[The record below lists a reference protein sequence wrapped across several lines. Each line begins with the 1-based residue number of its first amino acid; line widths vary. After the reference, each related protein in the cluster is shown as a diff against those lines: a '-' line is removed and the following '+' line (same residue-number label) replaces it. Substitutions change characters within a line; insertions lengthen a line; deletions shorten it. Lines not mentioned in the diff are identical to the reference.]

1 MFFEN
6 MSFLSLLEKGG
17 IVVIILVLCSILSL
31 AVFLE
36 RLKTF
41 YGVRMKLLEEVKT
54 KVRSMVMSGKISEAI
69 TFCDNFR
76 VSFMFFKVP
85 CPLNNVF
92 KTILF
97 SHKKDKQELSEI
109 AMRAVDKEMVGL
121 EKFLHGV
128 QQSARRDG
136 RVGLEKFLGIIGTIG
151 NIALYIGLVGTVI
164 GIMHAFKS
172 MSIESAVGPSVV
184 AGGIAEA
191 LINTIAGLIVAISS
205 VIFYNAFMRQIK
217 KLLVTFEDSAA
228 ELIEIVKK

>member
-17 IVVIILVLCSILSL
+17 IVVVILVLCSILSL

-41 YGVRMKLLEEVKT
+41 YGVRLKLLEEVKT
-54 KVRSMVMSGKISEAI
+54 KVRNFVTAGKISEAI
-69 TFCDNFR
+69 TYCDNFTVKFLFFR
-76 VSFMFFKVP
+76 VP
-85 CPLNNVF
+85 RPLNNVF
-92 KTILF
+92 RTILF
-97 SHKKDKQELSEI
+97 SQAKEKKQLSEI

-121 EKFLHGV
+121 EKFL
-128 QQSARRDG
+128 
-136 RVGLEKFLGIIGTIG
+136 GILGTIG

-191 LINTIAGLIVAISS
+191 LINTIAGLIVAITS
-205 VIFYNAFMRQIK
+205 VIFYNAFTRQIK

>member
-17 IVVIILVLCSILSL
+17 IVVVILVLCSILSL

-41 YGVRMKLLEEVKT
+41 YGVRLKLLEEVKT
-54 KVRSMVMSGKISEAI
+54 KVRNFVTAGKISEAI
-69 TFCDNFR
+69 TYCDNFT
-76 VSFMFFKVP
+76 VKFLFFRVP

-92 KTILF
+92 RTILF
-97 SHKKDKQELSEI
+97 SQAKEKKQLSEI

-121 EKFLHGV
+121 EKFL
-128 QQSARRDG
+128 
-136 RVGLEKFLGIIGTIG
+136 GILGTIG

-191 LINTIAGLIVAISS
+191 LINTIAGLIVAITS
-205 VIFYNAFMRQIK
+205 VIFYNAFTRQIK

>member
-121 EKFLHGV
+121 EKFL
-128 QQSARRDG
+128 
-136 RVGLEKFLGIIGTIG
+136 GIIGTIG

>member
-1 MFFEN
+1 MFEN

-17 IVVIILVLCSILSL
+17 IVVIVLILCSILSL
-31 AVFLE
+31 AVFFE

-41 YGVRMKLLEEVKT
+41 YGVRMKLIEEVKK
-54 KVRSMVMSGKISEAI
+54 KVSNMVLAGKISEAV
-69 TFCDNFR
+69 TFCDNY
-76 VSFMFFKVP
+76 VVKFMFFKVP

-92 KTILF
+92 KAILF
-97 SHKKDKQELSEI
+97 SYKKDKQELSEI

-121 EKFLHGV
+121 EKFL
-128 QQSARRDG
+128 
-136 RVGLEKFLGIIGTIG
+136 GILGTIG
-151 NIALYIGLVGTVI
+151 NISLYIGLVGTVM

-191 LINTIAGLIVAISS
+191 LINTIAGLIVAITS
-205 VIFYNAFMRQIK
+205 VVFYNAFTRQIK

-228 ELIEIVKK
+228 EIIDIIKK

>member
-1 MFFEN
+1 MFEN

-17 IVVIILVLCSILSL
+17 IVVFVLILCSVISF

-41 YGVRMKLLEEVKT
+41 YGVRAKLLDEVKT
-54 KVRSMVMSGKISEAI
+54 KVRNMVMSGKISEAI
-69 TFCDNFR
+69 TFCDNFS
-76 VSFMFFKVP
+76 VKFLFFTVT
-85 CPLNNVF
+85 CPLNRVY

-97 SHKKDKQELSEI
+97 SHKKKSEELSEL

-121 EKFLHGV
+121 EKYLGV
-128 QQSARRDG
+128 
-136 RVGLEKFLGIIGTIG
+136 LGTIG

-191 LINTIAGLIVAISS
+191 LINTIAGLIVAIVS
-205 VIFYNAFMRQIK
+205 VIFYNAFTRQIK
-217 KLLVTFEDSAA
+217 RLLVTFEDSAA
-228 ELIEIVKK
+228 EIIELIKD

>member
-1 MFFEN
+1 MFES

-17 IVVIILVLCSILSL
+17 IVIFILILCSVISF

-36 RLKTF
+36 RLKAF
-41 YGVRMKLLEEVKT
+41 YGVRAKLLEEVKAN
-54 KVRSMVMSGKISEAI
+54 VRNLVMAGKTQEAI

-76 VSFMFFKVP
+76 VKFLFFSTA

-92 KTILF
+92 KAILF
-97 SHKKDKQELSEI
+97 SHKKNSEELSEI

-121 EKFLHGV
+121 EKY
-128 QQSARRDG
+128 
-136 RVGLEKFLGIIGTIG
+136 LGIIGTIG

-191 LINTIAGLIVAISS
+191 LINTIAGLIVAIGS
-205 VIFYNAFMRQIK
+205 VIFYNAFTRQIK
-217 KLLVTFEDSAA
+217 RLLVTFEDSAA
-228 ELIEIVKK
+228 EIIELIKK

>member
-1 MFFEN
+1 MFEN

-17 IVVIILVLCSILSL
+17 IVVIVLILCSILSL

-41 YGVRMKLLEEVKT
+41 YGVRMKLIEEVKK
-54 KVRSMVMSGKISEAI
+54 KVSNMVLAGKISEAV
-69 TFCDNFR
+69 TFCDNY
-76 VSFMFFKVP
+76 VVKFMFFKVP

-92 KTILF
+92 KSILF
-97 SHKKDKQELSEI
+97 SYKKDKQELSEI

-121 EKFLHGV
+121 EKFL
-128 QQSARRDG
+128 
-136 RVGLEKFLGIIGTIG
+136 GILGTIG
-151 NIALYIGLVGTVI
+151 NISLYIGLVGTVI

-191 LINTIAGLIVAISS
+191 LINTIAGLIVAITS
-205 VIFYNAFMRQIK
+205 VVFYNAFTRQIK

-228 ELIEIVKK
+228 EIIDIIKK

>member
-1 MFFEN
+1 

-17 IVVIILVLCSILSL
+17 IVVIVLILCSILSL

-41 YGVRMKLLEEVKT
+41 YGVRMKLIEEVKK
-54 KVRSMVMSGKISEAI
+54 KVSNMVLAGKISEAV
-69 TFCDNFR
+69 TFCDNY
-76 VSFMFFKVP
+76 VVKFMFFKVP

-92 KTILF
+92 KSILF
-97 SHKKDKQELSEI
+97 SYKKDKQELSEI

-121 EKFLHGV
+121 EKFL
-128 QQSARRDG
+128 
-136 RVGLEKFLGIIGTIG
+136 GILGTIG
-151 NIALYIGLVGTVI
+151 NISLYIGLVGTVI

-191 LINTIAGLIVAISS
+191 LINTIAGLIVAITS
-205 VIFYNAFMRQIK
+205 VVFYNAFTRQIK

-228 ELIEIVKK
+228 EIIDIIKK